1 MSHVKWVMKGGAVVE
16 NKELNKTEAR
26 MLTPEEEI
34 IPPMPLRLSELRV
47 LMRCLM
53 TALKSE
59 GLSDKEKG
67 VARQLAQR
75 IDRFAERQGA
85 SWDKIG

>member
-1 MSHVKWVMKGGAVVE
+1 
-16 NKELNKTEAR
+16 

-34 IPPMPLRLSELRV
+34 IPPMPLRLSELTV

-53 TALKSE
+53 SALKSE
-59 GLSDKEKG
+59 GLSDKEKD

-75 IDRFAERQGA
+75 IDRFAERQGGW
-85 SWDKIG
+85 WDKLK

>member
-1 MSHVKWVMKGGAVVE
+1 
-16 NKELNKTEAR
+16 

-34 IPPMPLRLSELRV
+34 IPPMPLRLSELPV
-47 LMRCLM
+47 LLRCLM
-53 TALKSE
+53 SALKSE
-59 GLSDKEKG
+59 GLSDKEKD

-85 SWDKIG
+85 WWDKLK

>member
-1 MSHVKWVMKGGAVVE
+1 
-16 NKELNKTEAR
+16 

-34 IPPMPLRLSELRV
+34 IPPMPLRLSELTV

-53 TALKSE
+53 SALKSE
-59 GLSDKEKG
+59 ALSDKEKD
-67 VARQLAQR
+67 VARQVAQR

-85 SWDKIG
+85 WWDNIG

>member
-1 MSHVKWVMKGGAVVE
+1 
-16 NKELNKTEAR
+16 
-26 MLTPEEEI
+26 
-34 IPPMPLRLSELRV
+34 MPLRLSELTV

-59 GLSDKEKG
+59 RLTDKEKDI
-67 VARQLAQR
+67 ARQLAQR

-85 SWDKIG
+85 WWDKIG